1 MSSTVVHYKTKPER
15 ADENQALIEAVFA
28 ELAETAPAGLTYE
41 SYRLADGVSFVHVA
55 SIDTDGGSNPL
66 TSAPAFA
73 TFLQDIADRCAEPP
87 IASGANKIG
96 SYVAGTPVAGA

>member
-1 MSSTVVHYKTKPER
+1 MSSTVVRYKTKPER
-15 ADENQALIEAVFA
+15 ADENQALVEAVFA

-66 TSAPAFA
+66 TSTPAFA
-73 TFLQDIADRCAEPP
+73 TFLQDIADRCSEPP
-87 IASGANKIG
+87 VAVGANKIG
-96 SYVAGTPVAGA
+96 AYVAGTPVARA